1 MREDMKTAIVRAL
14 TCIVIALCALA
25 TVSLGGCDE
34 VNRPSLHSVATA
46 ACHLKGI
53 DTELRCGTIE
63 VPENR
68 SAQPPGR
75 SIKLWFAVNP
85 AVARNALADPVVVI
99 AGGPGQSA
107 SSVAGVIMPLFSRLN
122 RTRDIVFLDQ
132 RGTGHSQPLDC
143 LPPKGMDDLASQL
156 NPDLM
161 LASLPECAKDFA
173 KRGIDVTHYLTED
186 AAADLDDLRRALGY
200 DQLNLWSASYGTR
213 VALEYIR
220 EFPAQV
226 RSVVLDGAAPSSLHL
241 PIDLAIDADQSLSR
255 TINLCKQD
263 DLCNRLHPGLNA
275 ALDQLFY
282 RLNQGKEIAHIS
294 DPVTGSMAN
303 IPFSTDTFA
312 SWLRTPLYNALTT
325 SLVPEAVADAATG
338 DYDVLAALN
347 LSVSGDV
354 FDQLSL
360 GMHLSVVC
368 SEDMSGVSQA
378 MIDATLQTRFQ
389 DSFYRFYQEM
399 CHDWPTRPVD
409 PAFFTP
415 VKANAPVLILAG
427 GRDPATPPRHS
438 SPLLAGL
445 PNARLIVAK
454 NLGHGISLVACA
466 PDLIDQF
473 VREGSAQKLDGACLE
488 NLPAPPFFVPP
499 LTKFNQ

>member
-1 MREDMKTAIVRAL
+1 MRAL
-14 TCIVIALCALA
+14 TRILIALLA
-25 TVSLGGCDE
+25 VVGATLSGCDQP
-34 VNRPSLHSVATA
+34 VRPSLRSAATSV
-46 ACHLKGI
+46 CHLKGI
-53 DTELRCGTIE
+53 DSELRCGSIE

-68 SAQPPGR
+68 TAQPVGR
-75 SIKLWFAVNP
+75 KVRLWFAVNP
-85 AVARNALADPVVVI
+85 AVARNALDDPVIVI

-107 SSVAGVIMPLFSRLN
+107 SSVAGVLMPLFSKLN
-122 RTRDIVFLDQ
+122 RTRDIIFLDQ
-132 RGTGHSQPLDC
+132 RGTGHSEPLDC
-143 LPPKGMDDLASQL
+143 PPPKGMDDLASQL

-161 LASLPECAKDFA
+161 IASLPDCAKGFA

-200 DQLNLWSASYGTR
+200 DRLNLWSASYGTR
-213 VALEYIR
+213 VALEYLR
-220 EFPAQV
+220 EFPAAV

-241 PIDLAIDADQSLSR
+241 PLDLAIDADQSLST
-255 TINLCKQD
+255 TINLCKKD

-275 ALDQLFY
+275 SLDQLFY
-282 RLNQGKEIAHIS
+282 RLNQGKEIAHVS

-325 SLVPEAVADAATG
+325 SLVPEAVADAAAG

-368 SEDMSGVSQA
+368 SEDMSGVSDA
-378 MIDATLQTRFQ
+378 MIEATLQTRFQ
-389 DSFYRFYQEM
+389 DSFYRFYQAM

-409 PAFFTP
+409 AGFFTP
-415 VKANAPVLILAG
+415 VLASAPVLILAG

-438 SPLLAGL
+438 TPLLAGL
-445 PNARLIVAK
+445 PNARLLIAK

-466 PDLIDQF
+466 PDLIEQF
-473 VREGSAQKLDGACLE
+473 VREGSAAKLDGSCLE
-488 NLPAPPFFVPP
+488 DLPSPPFFVPP
-499 LTKFNQ
+499 LTKFTQ

>member
-1 MREDMKTAIVRAL
+1 MREHIKTGFVQAL
-14 TCIVIALCALA
+14 TWVIFFSSASLA
-25 TVSLGGCDE
+25 GCD
-34 VNRPSLHSVATA
+34 RSGTPSLRSVATA

-53 DTELRCGTIE
+53 DTELRCATIE

-68 SAQPPGR
+68 MAHPPGR
-75 SIKLWFAVNP
+75 TVKLWFAVNP
-85 AVARNALADPVVVI
+85 AISRNALDDPVVVI

-107 SSVAGVIMPLFSRLN
+107 SSVAGVIMPLFAKLN
-122 RTRDIVFLDQ
+122 RTRDVIFLDQ
-132 RGTGHSQPLDC
+132 RGTGHSQALDC
-143 LPPKGMDDLASQL
+143 APPKGIDDLASQL

-161 LASLPECAKDFA
+161 VATLPGCARGFVE
-173 KRGIDVTHYLTED
+173 RGIDVTHYLTED
-186 AAADLDDLRRALGY
+186 AAGDLDDLRRALGY
-200 DQLNLWSASYGTR
+200 DKLNLWGASYGTR
-213 VALEYIR
+213 VALEYLR
-220 EFPAQV
+220 EFPDKV

-241 PIDLAIDADQSLSR
+241 PIDLAIDADQSLSA
-255 TINLCKQD
+255 TIALCKKD

-275 ALDQLFY
+275 ALDQLFL

-294 DPVTGSMAN
+294 DPVTGNMAN
-303 IPFSTDTFA
+303 IPFGTDTFA
-312 SWLRTPLYNALTT
+312 AWLRTPLYNALTT

-368 SEDMSGVSQA
+368 SEDMSGVSPA

-389 DSFYRFYQEM
+389 DSFYRFYQRM
-399 CHDWPTRPVD
+399 CHDWPTRFVEPV
-409 PAFFTP
+409 FFTD

-427 GRDPATPPRHS
+427 GRDPATPPRHAR
-438 SPLLAGL
+438 PLLAGL
-445 PNARLIVAK
+445 PNAKLIVAK
-454 NLGHGISLVACA
+454 NLGHGISLAACA

-473 VREGSAQKLDGACLE
+473 IREASAKNLDGSCLE

-499 LTKFNQ
+499 LAKFSQ